1 MKTRNVKVGKRVTIS
16 DIAFRAGV
24 AKSTVSFVLNE
35 KGTQVPISE
44 ETRKKVL
51 RAIHE
56 CGYQPNAAARAL
68 STRRTGQIGF
78 ILSDTIAD
86 GLANIYYANCLA
98 GVEKAC
104 RRRGYGLNVS
114 LYNLSNLDSFV
125 FPQKV
130 GQRAVDGLILG
141 DYVQTGV
148 LARFNE
154 FEIPLVCIGDDV
166 ERGEKVPAVVG
177 NCFEHMWIALR
188 HLVRLGHRNVGIHT
202 PTRQRAEDYF
212 NEFARQVAAD
222 VQYANCRITP
232 LYTPRIGADYDA
244 AGPLMDAWQALKP
257 EDRPTGIYGN
267 YQTILAFQKEMKGRG
282 LKCPQDISLISGL
295 DTIFCG
301 LTEPGITS
309 IRQDME
315 GVGQMAANLLIDHIE
330 NIRPLES
337 KTYPADLSS
346 ELVERE
352 SCGPPMK

>member
-1 MKTRNVKVGKRVTIS
+1 MKVTLA
-16 DIAFRAGV
+16 DIAKRLNV
-24 AKSTVSFVLNE
+24 SNMTVSRALN
-35 KGTQVPISE
+35 KKSDPFISE
-44 ETRKKVL
+44 ATRRRVREMA
-51 RAIHE
+51 RAM
-56 CGYQPNAAARAL
+56 GYQPNASARAL
-68 STRRTGQIGF
+68 RTQRTGNIAF

-104 RRRGYGLNVS
+104 RRRGYGLSVS

-141 DYVQTGV
+141 DYVQADV

-166 ERGEKVPAVVG
+166 ERGEKVSAVIG
-177 NCFEHMWIALR
+177 NCLTNMWIAFR
-188 HLVRLGHRNVGIHT
+188 YLVRLGHRNVGIHV
-202 PTRQRAEDYF
+202 PGRRRAEEYF

-222 VQYANCRITP
+222 GQYADCQVTALSTSQP
-232 LYTPRIGADYDA
+232 GGDYDA
-244 AGPLMDAWQALKP
+244 AGPLMDTWLAGDPK
-257 EDRPTGIYGN
+257 DRPTAIYGG
-267 YQTILAFQKEMKGRG
+267 YQTILAFLKELSRRG
-282 LKCPQDISLISGL
+282 LKCPRDISLISGF
-295 DTIFCG
+295 DTTFCR

-315 GVGQMAANLLIDHIE
+315 GVGHTAANLLIDHLE
-330 NIRPLES
+330 KIRPLETKS
-337 KTYPADLSS
+337 YPVDLSG

-352 SCGPPMK
+352 SCGPPPVS

>member
-1 MKTRNVKVGKRVTIS
+1 MGKRITIS
-16 DIAFRAGV
+16 DVASRAGV

-51 RAIHE
+51 RAIQDS
-56 CGYQPNAAARAL
+56 GYQPNAAARAL

-104 RRRGYGLNVS
+104 RHRGYGLSVS
-114 LYNLSNLDSFV
+114 LYNLSNLASFV

-141 DYVQTGV
+141 DYVQAGV

-177 NCFEHMWIALR
+177 DCFTNMWIAFR
-188 HLVRLGHRNVGIHT
+188 YLVRLGHRNVGIHT
-202 PTRQRAEDYF
+202 PMRRRAEEYF
-212 NEFARQVAAD
+212 TEFARQIAAD
-222 VQYANCRITP
+222 GQYKNYRVTA
-232 LYTPRIGADYDA
+232 LYTPQIGADYDA
-244 AGPLMDAWQALKP
+244 AGPLMDAWQAMKP
-257 EDRPTGIYGN
+257 EDRPTAIYGN
-267 YQTILAFQKEMKGRG
+267 YQTILAFQKEMKRRG
-282 LKCPQDISLISGL
+282 VKCPQDLSLISGL

-315 GVGQMAANLLIDHIE
+315 GVGQTAANLLIDHIE
-330 NIRPLES
+330 KVRPLES
-337 KTYPADLSS
+337 KIYPTELSG
-346 ELVERE
+346 ELIERE
-352 SCGPPMK
+352 SCGTPIH